1 MKILVTGCAGFIG
14 HSVVKSLISKK
25 NLIIHEEKSGY
36 DPLTIA
42 CMLAHEVA
50 RSDGAIS
57 ESELRVI
64 KELIIL
70 NNRDDSEKILKEVSE
85 FSNENSSFYDFVKK
99 INKNFSIE
107 EKENLISIL
116 WDVAFVDGI
125 LETHEERLIRRI
137 ADLIFI
143 KDVRVL
149 KLKHQSKSQ

>member
-1 MKILVTGCAGFIG
+1 MFKFLKNLF
-14 HSVVKSLISKK
+14 KK
-25 NLIIHEEKSGY
+25 QELIIHEEKKDY

-50 RSDGAIS
+50 RSDGDIS
-57 ESELRVI
+57 ESELNSI

-70 NNRDDSEKILKEVSE
+70 NNRNDSEDILKKVSD
-85 FSNENSSFYDFVKK
+85 FSDENSSFYDFVKK
-99 INKNFSIE
+99 INETFSNE

-116 WDVAFVDGI
+116 WDVAFADGV

-149 KLKHQSKSQ
+149 KLKHQSRN

>member
-1 MKILVTGCAGFIG
+1 MFQFLKNIFNKKDLV
-14 HSVVKSLISKK
+14 VQ
-25 NLIIHEEKSGY
+25 EEKNEY

-50 RSDGAIS
+50 RSDGDIS
-57 ESELRVI
+57 ESELNSI
-64 KELIIL
+64 KELILL
-70 NNRDDSEKILKEVSE
+70 NNRNDSDKILKKVSE

-99 INKNFSIE
+99 INESFSNE
-107 EKENLISIL
+107 EKENLISVL
-116 WDVAFVDGI
+116 WDVAFADGV

-149 KLKHQSKSQ
+149 KLKHQSKN

>member
-1 MKILVTGCAGFIG
+1 MFQFI
-14 HSVVKSLISKK
+14 K
-25 NLIIHEEKSGY
+25 NLFNKKELVIHEEKNEFDS
-36 DPLTIA
+36 LTIA

-50 RSDGAIS
+50 RSDGDIS
-57 ESELRVI
+57 ESELNAI

-70 NNRDDSEKILKEVSE
+70 NNRKNYEEILNKVSE

-99 INKNFSIE
+99 INESFSNE
-107 EKENLISIL
+107 EKEYLISVL
-116 WDVAFVDGI
+116 WDVAFADGV

-149 KLKHQSKSQ
+149 KLKHQSKNQ